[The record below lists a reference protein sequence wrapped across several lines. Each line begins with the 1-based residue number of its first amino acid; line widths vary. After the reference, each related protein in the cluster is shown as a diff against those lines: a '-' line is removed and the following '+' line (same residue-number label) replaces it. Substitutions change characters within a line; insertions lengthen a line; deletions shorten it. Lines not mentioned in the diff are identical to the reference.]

1 MKWKTPFLIQILMGT
16 VRTCSFFDMEELGM
30 PKDTAGFFHS
40 TVHRLKLHMQML
52 KYTLCL
58 ANHHIQQG
66 SCFHCS

>member
-16 VRTCSFFDMEELGM
+16 VRTSFFDMEELGM

-52 KYTLCL
+52 KCTL
-58 ANHHIQQG
+58 
-66 SCFHCS
+66 